1 MKMGL
6 REDSTNYKL
15 KEEFLKFCEMESS
28 INRHHEG
35 YLICDKC
42 GGYYKLKKG
51 ESTEDFLDTC
61 QCGGKL
67 GFHENIN
74 PEEDGSCGESKKNL
88 PLDVATAVILTLF
101 GLAFQVVNFVLG
113 LFKLKLTGTMVITS
127 FLLVIILFLCLT
139 LGTRLLLGFLGW
151 SLPSSISKP
160 KKVYLVCLGCR
171 GYYELQPSES
181 PDDFLDTCNCGGKLV
196 SSSSPSLKEPKKLHP
211 LLIPPLIC
219 ILSLFVFWL
228 IFKFNVNMNFS
239 GYMYYINFLIVVLSQ
254 VLGVVIFRVL
264 SVILDPL
271 GIELNS
277 ITNEG

>member
-1 MKMGL
+1 MGL

-127 FLLVIILFLCLT
+127 FLLVIIF
-139 LGTRLLLGFLGW
+139 FY
-151 SLPSSISKP
+151 
-160 KKVYLVCLGCR
+160 V
-171 GYYELQPSES
+171 
-181 PDDFLDTCNCGGKLV
+181 
-196 SSSSPSLKEPKKLHP
+196 
-211 LLIPPLIC
+211 
-219 ILSLFVFWL
+219 
-228 IFKFNVNMNFS
+228 
-239 GYMYYINFLIVVLSQ
+239 
-254 VLGVVIFRVL
+254 
-264 SVILDPL
+264 
-271 GIELNS
+271 
-277 ITNEG
+277 

>member
-1 MKMGL
+1 M
-6 REDSTNYKL
+6 
-15 KEEFLKFCEMESS
+15 
-28 INRHHEG
+28 
-35 YLICDKC
+35 
-42 GGYYKLKKG
+42 
-51 ESTEDFLDTC
+51 
-61 QCGGKL
+61 
-67 GFHENIN
+67 
-74 PEEDGSCGESKKNL
+74 
-88 PLDVATAVILTLF
+88 ILTLF